1 MYKEALIK
9 SINVWSADILS
20 GVLPSF
26 KNNTTLNK
34 INSLMGAFLGIDLSN
49 YSIMSEFSFLIPSVV
64 GKYVENYVNSI
75 MDSLGIKDEEI
86 PSQVNMILDS
96 CISRC
101 HEKGFINIF
110 GLQFEATAFQNLKD
124 IFKRTIDNTN
134 MV

>member
-1 MYKEALIK
+1 
-9 SINVWSADILS
+9 
-20 GVLPSF
+20 
-26 KNNTTLNK
+26 
-34 INSLMGAFLGIDLSN
+34 
-49 YSIMSEFSFLIPSVV
+49 
-64 GKYVENYVNSI
+64 
-75 MDSLGIKDEEI
+75 
-86 PSQVNMILDS
+86 MILDS

>member
-1 MYKEALIK
+1 
-9 SINVWSADILS
+9 
-20 GVLPSF
+20 
-26 KNNTTLNK
+26 
-34 INSLMGAFLGIDLSN
+34 MG
-49 YSIMSEFSFLIPSVV
+49 
-64 GKYVENYVNSI
+64 
-75 MDSLGIKDEEI
+75 SLGIKDEEI